1 MIKKLILFQIV
12 IGFILCS
19 GQLFSQETDHLKVS
33 VFYSKDSYSIKDTV
47 KIAVLLDINSKYH
60 IQSWKPKD
68 ENFIKTEITS
78 EGNAYKISGIVYP
91 PDKAYKLESNEE
103 INVYGD
109 ETLIG
114 VILTPDKNSSG
125 LNEMKLRLNYQACDD
140 KVCFPPKMV
149 DISLKIDVKET
160 TGKEIASSQKIL
172 SKIDFSK
179 PNFIPTLNIQ
189 ESTEEIKKDSANIN
203 QTSDTDSSDYFE
215 NKGLLLTILLIFIG
229 GLALNLTP
237 CVYPLIPITISF
249 FGGMSYGQEN
259 TKLSKGKSII
269 MGVFYALGMSATYSS
284 LGLFAALTGSL
295 FGNALQNPI
304 VIVIVALVFIALS
317 LSMFGLYEIRIP
329 QKLAIAANQNRAGYL
344 GAFIMGLLVGFIAA
358 PCIGP
363 FVLSLLV
370 YVGKLGNPFYGFL
383 LFFVLSM
390 GLGFPYIILAAF
402 SSSLN
407 KLPRSGEW
415 MIGVKLIF
423 GFILI
428 GMAINTLG
436 PIIPA
441 EIFSIVFPVYIIG
454 AGLYMIVFDNKG
466 LNSKGYTKFKYL
478 LAIAAIVYGTWI
490 LKPDKAT
497 AEVEWQTAS
506 SLEEIQKIIET
517 NKKPVIIDFYA
528 DWCAACKELDKFTYT
543 NKEVSELAK
552 SFTTIKLDFTQSDEK
567 KEAIKEKYNIKGLPV
582 VVFMTADGKELK
594 EIRLTG
600 FEEPEDFIKRMQKT
614 LK

>member
-1 MIKKLILFQIV
+1 MIKKLVLSLLV
-12 IGFILCS
+12 LGFILSS
-19 GQLFSQETDHLKVS
+19 GQLFSQETDHLKAS
-33 VFYSKDSYSIKDTV
+33 VFYSKDYYSIKDTV
-47 KIAVLLDINSKYH
+47 KIALVIDIKSKYH

-78 EGNAYKISGIVYP
+78 EGNSYKISGIVYP
-91 PDKAYKLESNEE
+91 PDKPYKLESNEE
-103 INVYGD
+103 INVYGN
-109 ETLIG
+109 ETVIG
-114 VILTPDKNSSG
+114 IILTPDKNSSG
-125 LNEMKLRLNYQACDD
+125 LNEMKLKLNYQACDD
-140 KVCFPPKMV
+140 KVCFPPELV
-149 DISLKIDVKET
+149 DILLKIDVKET
-160 TGKEIASSQKIL
+160 TGKDISASQKYL

-179 PNFIPTLNIQ
+179 PNFIPGNIK
-189 ESTEEIKKDSANIN
+189 ESTSDVKKDSASIN
-203 QTSDTDSSDYFE
+203 QTSDSDSSDYFE
-215 NKGLLLTILLIFIG
+215 GKGFLLIIIIIFIG

-249 FGGMSYGQEN
+249 FGGMSYGQEDS
-259 TKLSKGKSII
+259 KQSKGKGII
-269 MGVFYALGMSATYSS
+269 MGIFYALGMSATYST

-304 VIVIVALVFIALS
+304 VIIIVALVFIALS

-428 GMAINTLG
+428 GMAINTMS

-441 EIFSIVFPVYIIG
+441 DIFSILFPAYIIG
-454 AGLYMIVFDNKG
+454 AGLYLIVFDNKG

-478 LAIAAIVYGTWI
+478 LAIAAIIYGTWI
-490 LKPDKAT
+490 LKPEKVT
-497 AEVEWQTAS
+497 AEVEWQKAA

-543 NKEVSELAK
+543 DKEVSELAK
-552 SFTTIKLDFTQSDEK
+552 SFTTIKLDFTQTDEK
-567 KEAIKEKYNIKGLPV
+567 KEAIKEKYNVKGLPV

-594 EIRLTG
+594 ELRLTG

>member
-1 MIKKLILFQIV
+1 MIKKLVLSLLV
-12 IGFILCS
+12 LGFILSS
-19 GQLFSQETDHLKVS
+19 GQLFSQETDHLKAS
-33 VFYSKDSYSIKDTV
+33 VFYSKDYYSIKDTV
-47 KIAVLLDINSKYH
+47 KIALVIDIKSKYH

-78 EGNAYKISGIVYP
+78 EGNSYKISGIVYP
-91 PDKAYKLESNEE
+91 PDKPYKLESNEE
-103 INVYGD
+103 INVYGN
-109 ETLIG
+109 ETVIG
-114 VILTPDKNSSG
+114 IILTPDKNSSG
-125 LNEMKLRLNYQACDD
+125 LNEMKLKLNYQACDD
-140 KVCFPPKMV
+140 KVCFPPELV
-149 DISLKIDVKET
+149 DILLKIDVKET
-160 TGKEIASSQKIL
+160 TGKDISASQKYL

-179 PNFIPTLNIQ
+179 PNFIPGNIK
-189 ESTEEIKKDSANIN
+189 ESTSDVKKDSASIN
-203 QTSDTDSSDYFE
+203 QTSDSDSSDYFE
-215 NKGLLLTILLIFIG
+215 GKGFLLIIIIIFIG

-249 FGGMSYGQEN
+249 FGGMSYGQEDS
-259 TKLSKGKSII
+259 KQSKGKGII
-269 MGVFYALGMSATYSS
+269 MGIFYALGMSATYST

-304 VIVIVALVFIALS
+304 VIIIVALVFIALS

-428 GMAINTLG
+428 GMAINTMS

-441 EIFSIVFPVYIIG
+441 DIFSILFPAYIIG
-454 AGLYMIVFDNKG
+454 AGLYLIVFDNKG

-478 LAIAAIVYGTWI
+478 LAIAAIIYGTWI
-490 LKPDKAT
+490 LKPEKVT
-497 AEVEWQTAS
+497 AEVEWQKAA

-543 NKEVSELAK
+543 DKEVSELAK

-567 KEAIKEKYNIKGLPV
+567 KEAIKEKYNVKGLPV

-594 EIRLTG
+594 ELRLTG

>member
-1 MIKKLILFQIV
+1 MTKKIVLFLIVF
-12 IGFILCS
+12 GFIFSS
-19 GQLFSQETDHLKVS
+19 GKLFSQETEHLKVT
-33 VFYSKDSYSIKDTV
+33 VYQSKDFYAVKDTV
-47 KIAVLLDINSKYH
+47 KIAVVLNINAKYH

-91 PDKAYKLESNEE
+91 PDKPYKLESNEE
-103 INVYGD
+103 INVYGN
-109 ETLIG
+109 ETIIG
-114 VILTPDKNSSG
+114 VILTPDKNAIGS
-125 LNEMKLRLNYQACDD
+125 NEFKLKLNYQACDD
-140 KVCFPPKMV
+140 KVCFPPKLLDV
-149 DISLKIDVKET
+149 LLKIEVKDAA
-160 TGKEIASSQKIL
+160 GKENTASQKIL

-179 PNFIPTLNIQ
+179 PNVIPTEVSDISIVQ
-189 ESTEEIKKDSANIN
+189 EKKDTSAVN
-203 QTSDTDSSDYFE
+203 QTSDSDVSDYFE
-215 NKGLLLTILLIFIG
+215 EQGLLLSILLLFLV
-229 GLALNLTP
+229 GLAVNLTP

-249 FGGMSYGQEN
+249 FGGMSYGQES
-259 TKLSKGKSII
+259 TKQNKSKSIV
-269 MGVFYALGMSATYSS
+269 MGIFYALGMSATYSS

-304 VIVIVALVFIALS
+304 VIIVVALVFIALS

-329 QKLAIAANQNRAGYL
+329 QKLAVAANQNRAGYF

-370 YVGKLGNPFYGFL
+370 YVGKLGSPFYGFL

-428 GMAINTLG
+428 GMAINTMS

-441 EIFSIVFPVYIIG
+441 DIFSVFFPAYIIG

-466 LNSKGYTKFKYL
+466 LNSKGYTKFKYI
-478 LAIAAIVYGTWI
+478 LAVAAVIYGTWL
-490 LKPDKAT
+490 LKPDKVS
-497 AEVEWQTAS
+497 AEVEWHSAAS
-506 SLEEIQKIIET
+506 IEEIQKIIET

-528 DWCAACKELDKFTYT
+528 DWCAACKELDKLTYT
-543 NKEVSELAK
+543 DKEVSELAK
-552 SFTTIKLDFTQSDEK
+552 SFTTIKLDFTKSDEK
-567 KEAIKEKYNIKGLPV
+567 KEAIKEKFNVKGLPV
-582 VVFMTADGKELK
+582 VVFMTADGKELQ

>member
-1 MIKKLILFQIV
+1 MTKKIVLFLFV
-12 IGFILCS
+12 FGFVFS
-19 GQLFSQETDHLKVS
+19 AGQLFSQETEHLKVN
-33 VFYSKDSYSIKDTV
+33 VYQSKDFYSIKDTV
-47 KIAVLLDINSKYH
+47 KIAVVLDINSKYH

-78 EGNAYKISGIVYP
+78 EGSTYKISGIVYP
-91 PDKAYKLESNEE
+91 KDKPYKLESNEE

-109 ETLIG
+109 ETIIGLILIPEKINTG
-114 VILTPDKNSSG
+114 INDF
-125 LNEMKLRLNYQACDD
+125 KLKLNYQACDD
-140 KVCFPPKMV
+140 KVCFPPKLL
-149 DISLKIDVKET
+149 DILLKIEVKEI
-160 TGKEIASSQKIL
+160 TGKDNSAFQKFL

-179 PNFIPTLNIQ
+179 PNYIPSLTGDF
-189 ESTEEIKKDSANIN
+189 SKDEEKKDSTNLN
-203 QTSDTDSSDYFE
+203 QTSDSDASDYFE
-215 NKGLLLTILLIFIG
+215 EKGLLLSIIIIFLG

-249 FGGMSYGQEN
+249 FGGMSYGQESS
-259 TKLSKGKSII
+259 KQSKGKSIV
-269 MGVFYALGMSATYSS
+269 MGIFYALGMSATYSS

-304 VIVIVALVFIALS
+304 VIIIVALVFIALS

-329 QKLAIAANQNRAGYL
+329 QKLALAANQNRAGYI

-370 YVGKLGNPFYGFL
+370 YVGKLGSPFYGFL

-428 GMAINTLG
+428 GMAINTMS
-436 PIIPA
+436 PIIPTN
-441 EIFSIVFPVYIIG
+441 IFSIFYPAYIIS
-454 AGLYMIVFDNKG
+454 AGLYMIIFDNKG
-466 LNSKGYTKFKYL
+466 LNSKGYTKFKYI
-478 LAIAAIVYGTWI
+478 LAIAAVIYGTWL
-490 LKPDKAT
+490 LKPDKVT
-497 AEVEWQTAS
+497 AEVEWHSAA
-506 SLEEIQKIIET
+506 SLEEIQTIIET

-543 NKEVSELAK
+543 EKEVAELSK
-552 SFTTIKLDFTQSDEK
+552 SFTTIKLDFTKSDEK
-567 KEAIKEKYNIKGLPV
+567 KEAIKEKYNVKGLPV

-594 EIRLTG
+594 DIRLTG
-600 FEEPEDFIKRMQKT
+600 FEEPEEFIKRMQKT